1 MLVVLQV
8 AGIPNEGRLVPPT
21 SKLTRLSAVT
31 LVMDLPMN
39 VLLATL
45 LMQVWQ
51 ELLGYR
57 VASLVRCLVPKLMLV
72 IS

>member
-45 LMQVWQ
+45 LMKVWQ